1 MMIHSKKLR
10 EKINRLITEE
20 VFIDVWHEMD
30 GWNCLSC
37 DESVNM
43 FSHPSICDSFVRKHR
58 NRDFFSYEGSMELW
72 VKIQEMDGFVS
83 MTQELHWYE
92 PYVGIPCILQDIHPD
107 RLAPLVYEFLLGVN
121 MEKEKKN

>member
-72 VKIQEMDGFVS
+72 VKIQEMDLVLTDMVMPTDGKILRVC
-83 MTQELHWYE
+83 EL
-92 PYVGIPCILQDIHPD
+92 IHPD
-107 RLAPLVYEFLLGVN
+107 RLAPLVYEFLLRV
-121 MEKEKKN
+121 EIEQCD